1 MTSGETE
8 APETAETAGGTE
20 AWIDG
25 RRTIATLE
33 TPVTGT
39 SEICRSEILETSL
52 EGISL
57 GEMIAVETDSMTDV
71 VVVAVDE
78 GVVAVGVVGE
88 AVAVVVAAQT
98 QMYSRLSSS
107 YSPVRLRRAL
117 SNRCG
122 GILTTKVPSKAPS
135 QRRA

>member
-1 MTSGETE
+1 VTSGETE

-25 RRTIATLE
+25 RRTIAT
-33 TPVTGT
+33 PVTGI

-71 VVVAVDE
+71 VVVAVGE
-78 GVVAVGVVGE
+78 GEVAVGVAGE
-88 AVAVVVAAQT
+88 AVAVVAAVQT

-107 YSPVRLRRAL
+107 FSLVRLRKAL
-117 SNRCG
+117 SNLCG